1 MACKAENKKLSP
13 FVWYLATACCSV
25 FLGFALTIGMFA
37 KRLAGGK
44 PSHAL
49 GLLELS
55 LVGAAVGCIALGTLL
70 WFAAQH
76 YRRRELDRYLLRA
89 FLDHI
94 PDCVFFKDRRSRFVR
109 VSHGMAKRFDV
120 PIPADMIGKTDF
132 DFFSDEH
139 ANQAFADEQ
148 HILTTGEPIV
158 GIEEKETWPDGRE
171 AWVLTTKVPLR
182 DRAGRIIGT
191 MGIARDIT
199 DRKQAE
205 VRICHMA
212 LHDEL
217 TGLPNRALLQDR
229 LVQAIA
235 LATRNCKRVGVLMLE
250 LDHFKAINDSLGHY
264 VGDTLLQE
272 AARRLTDCL
281 RESDTVARI
290 GGDEF
295 VIAIPLAGSSEEIHQ
310 AAQRV
315 QATLNRPFQI
325 EGHEV
330 HVGVS
335 IGMCEYPADGEQP
348 DVLLQNADSAMY
360 EAKNAGRGTC
370 LAFSAEMTESTRRRQ
385 KMQNDLRYAL
395 ARGEFSLHY
404 QPLVST
410 STGVITGVEALLR
423 WHHPELGSISPS
435 EFIPQLEELGLMGE
449 VGRWVLRT
457 ACQQNAEWQSQGI
470 PPVRI
475 AVNLSA
481 QQFSRGDLVSTV
493 DSILQETGLDPRWL
507 DLELTESLTMDD
519 SEVTVAAMRNL
530 KRLGVSLSLDD
541 FGTGWSSLS
550 YLRRFQF
557 DRIKI
562 DRSFMR
568 DLASQPAAETVVR
581 SIINLGHNLGLT
593 CIAEGVETRQQLDYL
608 QKQMCPEIQGY
619 LCSPAL
625 PAERC
630 AEILRT
636 RAFSLPGPGPQ
647 RDEET
652 DGAPGIL
659 SPTVAMTN

>member
-1 MACKAENKKLSP
+1 MNRKSESKKQSP
-13 FVWYLATACCSV
+13 LVWHLATTCSAV
-25 FLGFALTIGMFA
+25 FLGFVLTVRMCSG
-37 KRLAGGK
+37 RLAGGE
-44 PSHAL
+44 SSWAL
-49 GLLELS
+49 GLAELS
-55 LVGAAVGCIALGTLL
+55 SVGIALACLL
-70 WFAAQH
+70 LSLLYWLASRRN
-76 YRRRELDRYLLRA
+76 RRRELESYLLQV
-89 FLDHI
+89 FLEHI
-94 PDCVFFKDRRSRFVR
+94 PDNVFFKDRRSRFVR
-109 VSHGMAKRFDV
+109 VSHSMAQRFNM
-120 PIPADMIGKTDF
+120 PCPAAMVGKTDF

-139 ANQAFADEQ
+139 ADQAFADEQ
-148 HILTTGEPIV
+148 RILSTGEALT

-182 DRAGRIIGT
+182 DRGGRMIGT

-217 TGLPNRALLQDR
+217 TGLPNRALLHDR

-235 LATRNCKRVGVLMLE
+235 LATRNCKRVGLLMLD
-250 LDHFKAINDSLGHY
+250 LDHFKSINDSLGHY
-264 VGDTLLQE
+264 VGDAVLQE
-272 AARRLTDCL
+272 VARRLTASL

-295 VIAIPLAGSSEEIHQ
+295 VIAIPLAGSSEEIQQ
-310 AAQRV
+310 AAERV
-315 QATLNRPFQI
+315 QLTLNRPFRI

-330 HVGVS
+330 HIGVS
-335 IGMCEYPADGEQP
+335 IGICEYPADGEQP
-348 DVLLQNADSAMY
+348 DILLQNADSAMY
-360 EAKNAGRGTC
+360 QAKNAGRGAC
-370 LAFSAEMTESTRRRQ
+370 LAFSAEMTEATRRRQ
-385 KMQNDLRYAL
+385 KMLHDLRHAL
-395 ARGEFSLHY
+395 ARGEFSLNY
-404 QPLVST
+404 QPLVCT
-410 STGVITGVEALLR
+410 TTGVITGVEALLR
-423 WHHPELGSISPS
+423 WHHPELGSIPPS
-435 EFIPQLEELGLMGE
+435 QFIPQLEELGLMAD
-449 VGRWVLRT
+449 VGRWVLNT
-457 ACQQNAEWQSQGI
+457 ACSQNAEWQRQGI
-470 PPVRI
+470 PPVRM

-481 QQFSRGDLVSTV
+481 QQFSRGDLVGIV
-493 DSILQETGLDPRWL
+493 ESILQETGLDAKWL
-507 DLELTESLTMDD
+507 DLELTESLTMDE
-519 SEVTVAAMRNL
+519 SEVTIAAMRNL
-530 KRLGVSLSLDD
+530 KSLGVSLSLDD

-619 LCSPAL
+619 LCSPAV
-625 PAERC
+625 PADRC

-636 RAFSLPGPGPQ
+636 RSFPLPAPHHHHN
-647 RDEET
+647 DEAE
-652 DGAPGIL
+652 DAMRGVPLAP
-659 SPTVAMTN
+659 MTT

>member
-1 MACKAENKKLSP
+1 MNRKSESKKQSP
-13 FVWYLATACCSV
+13 LVWHLATTCSAV
-25 FLGFALTIGMFA
+25 FLGFVLTVRMCSG
-37 KRLAGGK
+37 RLAGGE
-44 PSHAL
+44 SSWAL
-49 GLLELS
+49 GLAELS
-55 LVGAAVGCIALGTLL
+55 SVGIALACLL
-70 WFAAQH
+70 LSLLYWLASRRN
-76 YRRRELDRYLLRA
+76 RRRELESYLLQV
-89 FLDHI
+89 FLEHI
-94 PDCVFFKDRRSRFVR
+94 PDNVFFKDRRSRFVR
-109 VSHGMAKRFDV
+109 VSHSMAQRFNM
-120 PIPADMIGKTDF
+120 PCPAAMVGKTDF

-139 ANQAFADEQ
+139 ADQAFADEQ
-148 HILTTGEPIV
+148 RILSTGEALT

-182 DRAGRIIGT
+182 DRGGRMIGT

-217 TGLPNRALLQDR
+217 TGLPNRALLHDR

-235 LATRNCKRVGVLMLE
+235 LATRNCKRVGLLMLD
-250 LDHFKAINDSLGHY
+250 LDHFKSINDSLGHY
-264 VGDTLLQE
+264 VGDAVLQE
-272 AARRLTDCL
+272 VARRLTASL

-295 VIAIPLAGSSEEIHQ
+295 VIAIPLAGSSEEIQQ
-310 AAQRV
+310 AAERV
-315 QATLNRPFQI
+315 QLTLNRPFRI

-330 HVGVS
+330 HIGVS
-335 IGMCEYPADGEQP
+335 IGICEYPADGEQP
-348 DVLLQNADSAMY
+348 DILLQNADSAMY
-360 EAKNAGRGTC
+360 QAKNAGRGAC
-370 LAFSAEMTESTRRRQ
+370 LAFSAEMTEATRRGQ
-385 KMQNDLRYAL
+385 KMLHDLRHAL
-395 ARGEFSLHY
+395 ARGEFSLNY
-404 QPLVST
+404 QPLVCT
-410 STGVITGVEALLR
+410 TTGVITGVEALLR
-423 WHHPELGSISPS
+423 WHHPELGSIPPS
-435 EFIPQLEELGLMGE
+435 QFIPQLEELGLMAD
-449 VGRWVLRT
+449 VGRWVLNT
-457 ACQQNAEWQSQGI
+457 ACSQNAEWQRQGI
-470 PPVRI
+470 PPVRM

-481 QQFSRGDLVSTV
+481 QQFSRGDLVGIV
-493 DSILQETGLDPRWL
+493 ESILQETGLDAKWL
-507 DLELTESLTMDD
+507 DLELTESLTMDE
-519 SEVTVAAMRNL
+519 SEVTIAAMRNL
-530 KRLGVSLSLDD
+530 KSLGVSLSLDD

-619 LCSPAL
+619 LCSPAV
-625 PAERC
+625 PADRC

-636 RAFSLPGPGPQ
+636 RSFPLPAPHHHHN
-647 RDEET
+647 DEAE
-652 DGAPGIL
+652 DAMRGVPLAP
-659 SPTVAMTN
+659 MTT